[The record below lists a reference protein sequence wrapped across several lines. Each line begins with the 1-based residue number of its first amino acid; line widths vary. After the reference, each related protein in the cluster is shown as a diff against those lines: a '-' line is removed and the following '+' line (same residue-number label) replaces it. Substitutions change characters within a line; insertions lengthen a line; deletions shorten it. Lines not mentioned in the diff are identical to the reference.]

1 MRKFFA
7 NRPSPAMAVAFVA
20 LLAALSGTAVA
31 LPGTSSV
38 DSGDV
43 KNNTI
48 RSKDVRNNNLR
59 GKDVR
64 NGSLGGAD
72 VKNDSLTGLDINES
86 TLGQVPS
93 AATAGSAGSAGTAG
107 TATRANSAGSVDAL
121 KTAGAKKVGSS
132 ASNPDFDTARA
143 AASEVTLFSAGVLT
157 VYGKCFTDTDAN
169 NDTVQDDPFT
179 NAEAYIKTSQ
189 NGAIFDS
196 DNNLADGDPFLNT
209 DTIEDDRELEEASAS
224 LNGADIDG
232 DEDSTFGAFGPDG
245 TALQG
250 HVMLAAK
257 NGALAGGNGL
267 YGDGNVCIF
276 WGNMTLG

>member
-1 MRKFFA
+1 MRRFLA
-7 NRPSPAMAVAFVA
+7 SRPSPAMAVAFVA
-20 LLAALSGTAVA
+20 LLAALSGTAIA
-31 LPGTSSV
+31 LPGTNSV
-38 DSGDV
+38 DSGDI
-43 KNNTI
+43 KNNVV

-72 VKNDSLTGLDINES
+72 VRNNSLTGLDINES

-93 AATAGSAGSAGTAG
+93 AATAGSAGTAA
-107 TATRANSAGSVDAL
+107 TATRANSAGAVDAL
-121 KTAGAKKVGSS
+121 KTAGAQKVGSS
-132 ASNPDFDTARA
+132 ASNADTPTARA
-143 AASEVTLFSAGVLT
+143 AASEVTLFTAGVLT
-157 VYGKCFTDTDAN
+157 VYGKCYTDTDAN
-169 NDTVQDDPFT
+169 NDTVLDDPTT
-179 NAEAYIKTSQ
+179 NAEAFIKTSQ

-224 LNGADIDG
+224 LNSADIDG
-232 DEDSTFGAFGPDG
+232 DEDSTFGAHGPDG
-245 TALQG
+245 TVLQG
-250 HVMLAAK
+250 HVLLAAK